1 MAFQAALLLVLS
13 AGLWALAQTTDYFQN
28 YPGGFTQAVYQISTE
43 ELENPIAL
51 SFQVEP
57 LAGDLLSVTTTNRVT
72 ARREDLESGVSN
84 GVAQAQLIIQDDAV
98 RSLLENKRNLQP
110 QTIYILPGGA
120 RFTSAERETIAGVS
134 VLCGLLIKQDKPNQ
148 RILLAIAAEPTLPF
162 PPWLQQEEERTSG
175 GTASSLQFCTSL
187 RPLAQILGRRFV
199 VLFQLELTE
208 FAHRD

>member
-1 MAFQAALLLVLS
+1 MAFQTALLLVLS
-13 AGLWALAQTTDYFQN
+13 AGLWALAQTSDYFQN

-51 SFQVEP
+51 SFQVEL
-57 LAGDLLSVTTTNRVT
+57 LAGDLLTVTTTNRVT
-72 ARREDLESGVSN
+72 ARRKDLESGVSN

-134 VLCGLLIKQDKPNQ
+134 VLCGLLIKED
-148 RILLAIAAEPTLPF
+148 RS
-162 PPWLQQEEERTSG
+162 EERRVG
-175 GTASSLQFCTSL
+175 KECTSWC
-187 RPLAQILGRRFV
+187 RSRWSPY
-199 VLFQLELTE
+199 
-208 FAHRD
+208 H